1 MNQQYPFSFYSRP
14 ILRKLLIKT
23 TLSGSAATIIVVD
36 IVVIV
41 VIVVIVAARS
51 SIFIRTRNRDNG
63 IGRSKIHCEYAN
75 KYNYYGSNN
84 ENASVIHPIACY
96 K

>member
-1 MNQQYPFSFYSRP
+1 VNQQYLFSFYSRP

-23 TLSGSAATIIVVD
+23 TLSGSAVIIIV
-36 IVVIV
+36 IF
-41 VIVVIVAARS
+41 VIVAAASS

-75 KYNYYGSNN
+75 KYYYYGSNN
-84 ENASVIHPIACY
+84 ENASVMHLIACY